1 MMDSCRSF
9 ISRLL
14 LGEGGEPSP
23 LATQSSLVKG
33 RSFASPSFARAL
45 SRSSFETQT
54 SFIWVVTLRITEGI
68 EKLAG
73 NTPGD
78 RRKKTIGLATRMP
91 EAAGLGGS

>member
-1 MMDSCRSF
+1 PGLEDAVG
-9 ISRLL
+9 SRR
-14 LGEGGEPSP
+14 E
-23 LATQSSLVKG
+23 
-33 RSFASPSFARAL
+33 FAR
-45 SRSSFETQT
+45 
-54 SFIWVVTLRITEGI
+54 RITEGI